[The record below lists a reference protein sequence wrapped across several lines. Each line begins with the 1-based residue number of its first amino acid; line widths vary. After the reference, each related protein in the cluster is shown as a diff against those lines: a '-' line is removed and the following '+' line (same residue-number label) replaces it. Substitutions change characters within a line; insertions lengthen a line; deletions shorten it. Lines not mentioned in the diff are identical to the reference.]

1 MARVKTFKICF
12 YDGTV
17 DYCICFLIFSILSLS
32 SISLLNSLF
41 PHFVSLSLSELLF
54 STLSFSSF
62 SLPLSLSELLSTLT
76 LSLCAVGWAPTPVC
90 GSWVN
95 GSVDR
100 QVWSSGSCGF
110 FFFFFGCDRCLKEE
124 VGIAEVGRGSLKSI
138 IY

>member
-1 MARVKTFKICF
+1 MMACRLLYLFFNLF
-12 YDGTV
+12 YS
-17 DYCICFLIFSILSLS
+17 F
-32 SISLLNSLF
+32 SLLYQSSQLSLF
-41 PHFVSLSLSELLF
+41 PHFVSLSLFELLF

-62 SLPLSLSELLSTLT
+62 FLPLSLSLSELLSTLT
-76 LSLCAVGWAPTPVC
+76 LSLCAVGWASTPVC

-110 FFFFFGCDRCLKEE
+110 FFGFDRCLKEE
-124 VGIAEVGRGSLKSI
+124 VGMAEVGRGSLKSI